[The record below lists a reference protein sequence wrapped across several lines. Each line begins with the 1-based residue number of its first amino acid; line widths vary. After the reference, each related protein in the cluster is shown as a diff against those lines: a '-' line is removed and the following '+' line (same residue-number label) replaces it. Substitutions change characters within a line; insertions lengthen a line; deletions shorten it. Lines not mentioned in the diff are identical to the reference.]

1 MRILLLAGCLSAL
14 LPLVAA
20 GAEPSRPKE
29 FWGGIVAKKFQAP
42 EGMTPAQLAPELL
55 ELLGSTDGELRDD
68 FALSILET
76 WIYKRTLAPSDV
88 RALIPKL
95 LANLRGGI
103 DEPGS
108 DAVLRRSFSALT
120 LAAVVA
126 RDNEEPFLTA
136 EDFGAILAGAL
147 GYFAAER
154 DLRGFD
160 AQKGWMH
167 SVAHTSDLLKFLARN
182 PRLAPVDQSRIL
194 EALVAKLRAVPE
206 VFGFGEDERMA
217 RVVISIA
224 RREDLDREALRAW
237 LAATLAEAKF
247 PAKPSLANLRLMQN
261 ARHLLT
267 SLWAELSTDKRPS
280 AGADFAKDALRE
292 ALQTIL

>member
-1 MRILLLAGCLSAL
+1 MRIFLVGIGVAGILLAHAVRADT
-14 LPLVAA
+14 PHA
-20 GAEPSRPKE
+20 KE

-42 EGMTPAQLAPELL
+42 DGTTPAQLTPELI

-68 FALSILET
+68 FALSILQT
-76 WIYKRTLAPSDV
+76 WIYQRTLPPSDV
-88 RALIPKL
+88 RALVPRL
-95 LANLRGGI
+95 LANLREGLA
-103 DEPGS
+103 EPGT
-108 DAVLRRSFSALT
+108 DQVLRRSFSALT
-120 LAAVVA
+120 LAAIVA
-126 RDNEEPFLTA
+126 RDNEEPFLEA
-136 EDFGAILAGAL
+136 GDFRDILSGAL
-147 GYFAAER
+147 AYFAAER

-160 AQKGWMH
+160 AQKGWIH
-167 SVAHTSDLLKFLARN
+167 SVAHTSDLLKFLARSA
-182 PRLAPVDQSRIL
+182 RLLPADQPKIL
-194 EALVAKLRAVPE
+194 ESLTAKIRAVPE

-237 LAATLAEAKF
+237 LQSMLAEAKF
-247 PAKPSLANLRLMQN
+247 PAKPSTANLRVMQN

-280 AGADFAKDALRE
+280 AGAEFTKDALRE

>member
-1 MRILLLAGCLSAL
+1 MRFSVLIGGLSASFL
-14 LPLVAA
+14 AVSAP
-20 GAEPSRPKE
+20 AESPHAKE
-29 FWGGIVAKKFQAP
+29 FWGGIVAQKFQAP
-42 EGMTPAQLAPELL
+42 DGLTPAQLAPELL

-76 WIYKRTLAPSDV
+76 WIYKRTLPPDDV
-88 RALIPKL
+88 RSLVPQL
-95 LANLRGGI
+95 LTNLRAGV
-103 DEPGS
+103 DEPGT
-108 DAVLRRSFSALT
+108 DAVFLRSFSALT
-120 LAAVVA
+120 LAAVIA
-126 RDNEEPFLTA
+126 CDNEQPFLRP
-136 EDFGAILAGAL
+136 EEFRDILAAAL

-160 AQKGWMH
+160 SQRGWIH
-167 SVAHTSDLLKFLARN
+167 SIAHTSDLLKILARS
-182 PRLAPVDQSRIL
+182 PRLQPADQPKIL
-194 EALVAKLRAVPE
+194 EALVAKVRAGPD

-217 RVVISIA
+217 RVVISIS

-237 LAATLAEAKF
+237 LGSTLAEAKF
-247 PAKPSLANLRLMQN
+247 PAKPTTANLRVMQN
-261 ARHLLT
+261 ARHLLI